1 MKKTFV
7 DAPNMS
13 PKQEYY
19 RSQIVSVDN
28 IKENEKLEIKA
39 SEPIQVRINNGPWQ
53 DIRPLQ

>member
-7 DAPNMS
+7 DAPNMY

-39 SEPIQVRINNGPWQ
+39 T
-53 DIRPLQ
+53 